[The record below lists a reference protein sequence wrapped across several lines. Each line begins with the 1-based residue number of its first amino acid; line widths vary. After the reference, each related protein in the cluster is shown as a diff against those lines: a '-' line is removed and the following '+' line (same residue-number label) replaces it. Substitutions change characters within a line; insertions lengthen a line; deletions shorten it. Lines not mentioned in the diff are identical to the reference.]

1 MSKFLAPI
9 HTWLFN
15 KIRLYENLEA
25 NLVKA
30 YKSNYGEGV
39 TDLYNDI
46 AEKYGYP
53 LPDKSL
59 EELIDVSNIH
69 GWLQNKI
76 SIAERRHAAFIT
88 EMSNKYNDDE
98 VLNIA
103 LKSYAEQGAECGEFE
118 KENSSISSAEEFYN
132 TVNNYIIEGM
142 PCDRV
147 NSVTLSTENKVQWE
161 TERCLHKDYW
171 EEVGGN
177 INIFYKLREAWI
189 KSFIESI
196 NSNFTYNVTYNNGTT
211 PILIHEIIKK

>member
-15 KIRLYENLEA
+15 KIKLYENLEA

-30 YKSNYGEGV
+30 YQDKYGDEV
-39 TDLYNDI
+39 TNLYNKI

-53 LPDKSL
+53 LPNKPL

-76 SIAERRHAAFIT
+76 SIAETRHAAFIT
-88 EMSNKYNDDE
+88 EMSNKYNSDDI
-98 VLNIA
+98 LDIA
-103 LKSYAEQGAECGEFE
+103 LTSYSEQGAECGEFE
-118 KENSSISSAEEFYN
+118 KENSSFSSAEEFYN
-132 TVNNYIIEGM
+132 TINNYIIEGM

-147 NSVTLSTENKVQWE
+147 NSITLSTENKVQWE
-161 TERCLHKDYW
+161 TERCLHKSHW

-177 INIFYKLREAWI
+177 INIFYKLREVWI
-189 KSFIESI
+189 RSFIESI
-196 NSNFTYNVTYNNGTT
+196 NSNFTYNVTYNNGAT
-211 PILIHEIIKK
+211 PILIHEIIKR